1 VKTGSTPYFYHRFKV
16 MVKAGRA
23 TLSLSF
29 IGLIAREQ
37 VSGYNGTRQQS
48 YVIYVFQLLGRRY
61 CQEGNPMKPVDH
73 WSKRALGHV
82 RVLAREIGARGATG
96 DGERRAAEYV
106 RDQLHRLGLSGVRF
120 QPFQGATS
128 GWMPWSIAFSLAAW
142 GMLIGLLFGRVG
154 GAVAVALYLLAAW
167 IIYRELHPTVGSISG
182 YPVRRWLWRAES
194 HNVLGVAPPA
204 GTVNQRV
211 VLMSYLD
218 SGRVSSP
225 WKNQHGQRRVG
236 CMIPLLFL
244 SLLLSAGAYL
254 MAAITAN
261 VVFYFIALLLLFPQI
276 GALLVTLR
284 IERSPFSP
292 GANNNA
298 AGLGTLLALAERL
311 TETPL
316 TQTEVWLLATGCRE
330 TGGDGAVAF
339 LKAHGRALS
348 NATFVALESVG
359 VGERVIYLTGEG
371 ALWSTLYPAETLA
384 LAARAANRCRESFPI
399 STGRHRSGPTPMGV
413 IVRSGLAGT
422 TINAQPQGSA
432 DGDRRHQRN
441 DSFDTVNPETLARV
455 HAFAWELLQEL
466 DTGR

>member
-1 VKTGSTPYFYHRFKV
+1 
-16 MVKAGRA
+16 MVKAVHA
-23 TLSLSF
+23 TLPLSF

-37 VSGYNGTRQQS
+37 VSGYNGTRHGS
-48 YVIYVFQLLGRRY
+48 CVIYVFQLLDRRY
-61 CQEGNPMKPVDH
+61 CQEGNLVKPVAH
-73 WSKRALGHV
+73 WGKRALGHV
-82 RVLAREIGARGATG
+82 RVLAQEIGARGATS

-106 RDQLHRLGLSGVRF
+106 RDQLHGLELSGVRL

-142 GMLIGLLFGRVG
+142 GMLIGLLFGRTG
-154 GAVAVALYLLAAW
+154 GAAAVALYLLAAW
-167 IIYRELHPTVGSISG
+167 IIYRELYPTAGSISG

-204 GTVNQRV
+204 GAIKQRV

-225 WKNQHGQRRVG
+225 FENQHGQRRVG
-236 CMIPLLFL
+236 CMIPVLFL
-244 SLLLSAGAYL
+244 SLLLSAGTYL

-261 VVFYFIALLLLFPQI
+261 VVFYFFALLLLFPQI
-276 GALLVTLR
+276 GALLVSLR
-284 IERSPFSP
+284 IERRSFSP
-292 GANNNA
+292 GANKNA
-298 AGLGTLLALAERL
+298 SGLGTLLALAERL

-330 TGGDGAVAF
+330 TGGDGVVAF

-371 ALWSTLYPAETLA
+371 ALWSTLYSVETLE
-384 LAARAANRCRESFPI
+384 LAARAADRCRRSFPI
-399 STGRHRSGPTPMGV
+399 NAGRHRSGPTPMGV
-413 IVRSGLAGT
+413 IVRSGFAGT
-422 TINAQPQGSA
+422 GINALPEGRA
-432 DGDRRHQRN
+432 AGDRRHQR
-441 DSFDTVNPETLARV
+441 DDTFETVHPETLARV
-455 HAFAWELLQEL
+455 HAFAWQLLQEF